1 MTVVAFKGESAPGE
15 VNAELVA
22 ELESLLARAKAAE
35 IAGMAFAVA
44 LPDGLMECGWTN
56 CTQGRYGLAPGILA
70 LSHRYGAGM
79 WE

>member
-1 MTVVAFKGESAPGE
+1 MTVAAFKGETAPGQ

-22 ELESLLARAKAAE
+22 ELEAILERAKRAE
-35 IAGMAFAVA
+35 ITGMAFALA

-56 CTQGRYGLAPGILA
+56 CSQGRYGLAAGILA